1 MIEAIAVIL
10 GIVGIIG
17 CLLPVLP
24 GPPISW
30 AALLVLYLWGKDE
43 MSTKFLIIW
52 LIITI
57 IVTILD
63 YVVPAYFTR
72 VTGGSKVAARG
83 SLAGMLIGILFFPP
97 WGMIIGAFLGALL
110 AEVIFNGK
118 EFKKSIRPALGSF
131 VGFFCGTFLKLVAS
145 GVMMF
150 YIIKYI

>member
-110 AEVIFNGK
+110 AEVIF
-118 EFKKSIRPALGSF
+118 
-131 VGFFCGTFLKLVAS
+131 
-145 GVMMF
+145 
-150 YIIKYI
+150 